1 MRPTITQNTSLAGVA
16 VLCSS
21 SDSQVYAQSLTADA
35 IAQVLRC
42 YQQHDKPVTPIH
54 PALGEIEGLK
64 AYKSLS
70 DMPLTDP
77 AAVGVS
83 IITSPAVAVNVVRE
97 AAALGIKQLWLQ
109 PGAHNADVLAAAK
122 DLNLQLIYG
131 GPCLLMQLGYD
142 DDWTPDEPRA
152 SL

>member
-1 MRPTITQNTSLAGVA
+1 LIS
-16 VLCSS
+16 
-21 SDSQVYAQSLTADA
+21 
-35 IAQVLRC
+35 IQVLRC
-42 YQQHDKPVTPIH
+42 YQQHSKLVTPIH

-70 DMPLTDP
+70 DMPLADP

-83 IITSPAVAVNVVRE
+83 IITSPAVSVNVVRE

-131 GPCLLMQLGYD
+131 GPCLLVQLGYD